1 MIPKEQRITMEHI
14 FECVILIF
22 FCICLYRVFCKR
34 PKIKVV
40 KAPTT
45 KEIRRQRKKDRRMR
59 KIKRKFKL
67 PYHGKTEIIEYS
79 KTKPYIESAWK
90 EIEK

>member
-1 MIPKEQRITMEHI
+1 MEHL
-14 FECVILIF
+14 FESIILIV
-22 FCICLYRVFCKR
+22 FCICLYRVFCR
-34 PKIKVV
+34 TPKVKVV

-67 PYHGKTEIIEYS
+67 PYRGRTEIVEYS
-79 KTKPYIESAWK
+79 KTRPYIESVWK
-90 EIEK
+90 ELEK

>member
-1 MIPKEQRITMEHI
+1 MEHL
-14 FECVILIF
+14 FESIILIV
-22 FCICLYRVFCKR
+22 FCICLYRVFCR
-34 PKIKVV
+34 TPKVKVV

-67 PYHGKTEIIEYS
+67 PYRGRTEIVEYS
-79 KTKPYIESAWK
+79 KTRPYIETAWK
-90 EIEK
+90 ELEK

>member
-1 MIPKEQRITMEHI
+1 MEHL
-14 FECVILIF
+14 FESIILIV
-22 FCICLYRVFCKR
+22 FCICLYRVFCR
-34 PKIKVV
+34 TPKVKVV

-67 PYHGKTEIIEYS
+67 PYRGRTEIVEYS
-79 KTKPYIESAWK
+79 KNRPYIESVWK
-90 EIEK
+90 ELEK

>member
-1 MIPKEQRITMEHI
+1 MEHL
-14 FECVILIF
+14 FESIILIV
-22 FCICLYRVFCKR
+22 FCICLYRVFCR
-34 PKIKVV
+34 TPKVKLV

-67 PYHGKTEIIEYS
+67 PYRGRTEIVEYS
-79 KTKPYIESAWK
+79 KTRPYIESVWK
-90 EIEK
+90 ELEK